1 MLQQLTFIIVPTK
14 SLHAVRSDID
24 TTLAAA
30 TRAHASAK
38 VKNPSNKQHSGSLQE
53 VLPRWPRVVLFDEL
67 SSQCIQQQMLQVG
80 LHSHIH
86 NQTPKSSTLNTK
98 RGGKTPK

>member
-1 MLQQLTFIIVPTK
+1 MVHQLTFIIVPTK

-30 TRAHASAK
+30 TRADASAK
-38 VKNPSNKQHSGSLQE
+38 VKNASNKQHSDSLQE
-53 VLPRWPRVVLFDEL
+53 VLPRRPRVVLFDEL

-80 LHSHIH
+80 LHPTFI
-86 NQTPKSSTLNTK
+86 TK
-98 RGGKTPK
+98 PPNPQP